1 MSTTSIFFT
10 TTCTCILLGFFF
22 FLEKAVLTI
31 SINVSFYGC
40 VSENDART
48 NVNIFSLFVNV
59 IISKI
64 LFIYKKLTEF
74 NAVLKM

>member
-1 MSTTSIFFT
+1 MSTTSI
-10 TTCTCILLGFFF
+10 CLQLHVHVSYWVFFF

-40 VSENDART
+40 VSESDART

>member
-1 MSTTSIFFT
+1 MSTTSIF
-10 TTCTCILLGFFF
+10 LQLHVHVSYWVFF

-40 VSENDART
+40 VSESDART

>member
-1 MSTTSIFFT
+1 MSLTSI
-10 TTCTCILLGFFF
+10 CLQLHVSYWVFFF
-22 FLEKAVLTI
+22 FLEKAVLAIT
-31 SINVSFYGC
+31 INVSFHGC
-40 VSENDART
+40 VLEKDART

>member
-1 MSTTSIFFT
+1 MSTTSIF
-10 TTCTCILLGFFF
+10 LQLHVHVSYWVFFI

-40 VSENDART
+40 VSESDART
-48 NVNIFSLFVNV
+48 NVNIFSLFVNA

>member
-1 MSTTSIFFT
+1 MYMYLTGF
-10 TTCTCILLGFFF
+10 FFF

-40 VSENDART
+40 VSESDART

>member
-1 MSTTSIFFT
+1 MYMYLT
-10 TTCTCILLGFFF
+10 GFFF

-40 VSENDART
+40 VSESDART

-64 LFIYKKLTEF
+64 LFIYKKLTKF